1 MNQYLTAVFPRQNVL
16 SAMEALVAETQIH
29 HVEVSYRGLG
39 CALARAVA
47 VSVSTVRLKLLNLSA
62 AQCGSV

>member
-1 MNQYLTAVFPRQNVL
+1 VL
-16 SAMEALVAETQIH
+16 SAMEASVSETQIH

-62 AQCGSV
+62 ALCGSV